1 MLNSLFLFLFL
12 HLSGVIVVL
21 PATSSPSH
29 LIVFSTLICS
39 LSSSAS
45 LPPLLTSSHM
55 SSYSPPISDLDSLV
69 SSCPAHVTPPLSSVV
84 CHPPSILR
92 VLPTVVCSS
101 PVSLSSSSAL
111 LSLPLT
117 PPVFSCLLLLL
128 LLNNLISR
136 AIIGPK
142 PPLPAP
148 AAHSLLPPIALF
160 QIIAPS
166 GSL

>member
-21 PATSSPSH
+21 PATSPPSH
-29 LIVFSTLICS
+29 LIVFFTLICI

-45 LPPLLTSSHM
+45 LPPLLTSSHI
-55 SSYSPPISDLDSLV
+55 PPISELASLV
-69 SSCPAHVTPPLSSVV
+69 SSCPAHVTPPLSLVV
-84 CHPPSILR
+84 CHPPSILH

-111 LSLPLT
+111 MSLPLT

-128 LLNNLISR
+128 LLNSTGAINLKNEIVQHILQKRFDLSR
-136 AIIGPK
+136 W
-142 PPLPAP
+142 
-148 AAHSLLPPIALF
+148 
-160 QIIAPS
+160 
-166 GSL
+166 